1 MEKRI
6 NWLHITDLH
15 YGQNG
20 QQILLSKI
28 KQEFF
33 KDIEHIKE
41 EIGKID
47 IVFFTGDLTQS
58 GKKEEFDELTVFLNE
73 LWALFKKLN
82 SEPLLIAIPGNHDL
96 ERPDAKKAAV
106 KVLNNYHTDH
116 ELQESL
122 WTSLNEQSEY
132 YEVIKKCF
140 FNYCEW
146 YKNVAIPKPDLI
158 HGIIPG
164 DISTTVVINGVSLNI
179 IGLNTA
185 FLELGNN
192 DYKGKLAI
200 NPYQFIKLAGND
212 HLKSAASADLSLL
225 LTHHDPSWYDQQSIG
240 YYNNEINPA
249 QTYHAHLCG
258 HLHEANTFSYNI
270 AGSTPRKTQLAPSLF
285 GLQKINNNV
294 DRIHG
299 YYAGSY
305 LIEGSTVRE
314 LFYPRKAIMRY
325 GGEYGIDADSGFNLG
340 KKGFVETSFVSN
352 KKQETHQNLVE
363 PNKDETPYKKDLQNI
378 VNSQENILD
387 LKDSQIN
394 QHELEKIPKVNFK
407 ISKQHTAIRLVEQKN
422 FIELI
427 QQDSLIWLITDWGL
441 NETGFIGSIAEE
453 LKIDNFKEN
462 FVINCEDLAT
472 TEELLEA
479 FTAQFGMPLQRFC
492 TLAEKLKHPVLIF
505 DHLNVNLY
513 YSDHAYNSFINIIT
527 SILDYCPQI
536 YIILIAR
543 QSPLSLPTNKYVKL
557 APLDTP
563 QIKAYIENH
572 PSNVPELEDSENL
585 LKLEQMTS
593 GLPKHIDRIVESLKV
608 ATLEELLETEREN
621 SRDFIVTDH
630 IPKSLVQAINNLIDT
645 SDKLKKR
652 SFNLLKILTV
662 LANGETFANLYRF
675 NANEPIYIE
684 NANEL
689 EGLSLLEVITSN
701 RIISKVSGNQQQA
714 IKILRIPRQIRD
726 YVNTLITENEQ
737 NEILRLACN
746 LYFGHKWREGNIKDI
761 YGSSLLQS
769 QKFFNADNCYLIIN
783 NLINTAIK
791 NNDDDSIE
799 RSAQI
804 AINFCT
810 HVFNAGDYKNAIS
823 TAEEVY
829 NILKTTNH
837 NRIKATLAK
846 ILGESLRMAGNREKS
861 LRILTEALDTGETEL
876 SNSEKNDIYTDLG
889 YSYLMD
895 SNFPKAIECAK
906 AVEKT
911 TTPKDLQYIQ
921 AKYILAQATLT
932 DQKLLTRLKSLETEA
947 KKAKSE
953 TLANGISLKI
963 AELNSDKEDRKKRF
977 AKILTSKND
986 DYNKMRAL
994 IKKSKDVLKLGDGE
1008 ISNNDLLLLNYT
1020 YSYLY
1025 AQRMGILFTNC
1036 HIALWLYCKK
1046 NNRVDDML
1054 NLYKHSSLVWRISG
1068 ENTLEKDYFNQMK
1081 QVIDDQAL
1089 GDKMLNL
1096 DYFNRRKLELK

>member
-33 KDIEHIKE
+33 KDIEYIKD

-58 GKKEEFDELTVFLNE
+58 GKKEEFDQLTVFLNE

-82 SEPLLIAIPGNHDL
+82 SEPFLVAIPGNHDL
-96 ERPDAKKAAV
+96 ERPDPKKAAV
-106 KVLNNYHTDH
+106 KVLNNYHTDN

-122 WTSLNEQSEY
+122 WTNLNEQSEY
-132 YEVIKKCF
+132 YEVIQKCF
-140 FNYCEW
+140 YNYCEW
-146 YKNVAIPKPDLI
+146 YKNVPIRKPDLKY
-158 HGIIPG
+158 GLIPG
-164 DISTTVVINGVSLNI
+164 DISTTVIINGVSLNI
-179 IGLNTA
+179 VGLNTA

-192 DYKGKLAI
+192 DYKGKLAL
-200 NPYQFIKLAGND
+200 NPYQFLKLIGND
-212 HLKSAASADLSLL
+212 HLKSAASADLSIL
-225 LTHHDPSWYDQQSIG
+225 LTHHDPSWYDQQSIA
-240 YYNNEINPA
+240 YYNNDINPA
-249 QTYHAHLCG
+249 QTYYAHLCG

-270 AGSTPRKTQLAPSLF
+270 TGSTPRKTQLAPSLF
-285 GLQKINNNV
+285 GLQKINNNI

-305 LIEGSTVRE
+305 LIEDNTVRE
-314 LFYPRKAIMRY
+314 IFYPRKALMRY
-325 GGEYGIDADSGFNLG
+325 GGDYAIDADIGFNLG
-340 KKGFVETSFVSN
+340 KKGFVETIYISN
-352 KKQETHQNLVE
+352 NKQDTQKLLKPSNDDVAH
-363 PNKDETPYKKDLQNI
+363 KKDLQNL
-378 VNSQENILD
+378 VSQENILD
-387 LKDSQIN
+387 LRDSQISL
-394 QHELEKIPKVNFK
+394 HELAKIPKSNFK

-422 FIELI
+422 FIDLI
-427 QQDSLIWLITDWGL
+427 RQDNLIWLITDWGL
-441 NETGFIGSIAEE
+441 NETGFIGSISED
-453 LKIDNFKEN
+453 LKIDNFKES

-479 FTAQFGMPLQRFC
+479 FETQFGMPLQRFC
-492 TLAEKLKHPVLIF
+492 ILAEKLKHPLLVF

-513 YSDHAYNSFINIIT
+513 YSDHAYSSFINIIT

-536 YIILIAR
+536 NIILIAR
-543 QSPLSLPTNKYVKL
+543 QSPLSLPIDKYVRL
-557 APLDTP
+557 APLDIP
-563 QIKAYIENH
+563 QIKTYVENH
-572 PSNVPELEDSENL
+572 PSSVHELENSENL
-585 LKLEQMTS
+585 LKLEQITS
-593 GLPKHIDRIVESLKV
+593 GLPKHIDRIIDSLKV
-608 ATLEELLETEREN
+608 TTLEELLETEREN
-621 SRDFIVTDH
+621 SKDFIVADQ
-630 IPKSLVQAINNLIDT
+630 IPKSLVQAINNLVD
-645 SDKLKKR
+645 SGDRLKKR

-662 LANGETFANLYRF
+662 LANGETFSNLYRF

-737 NEILRLACN
+737 SEILRLACN
-746 LYFGHKWREGNIKDI
+746 LYFGNKWREGNIKDI

-799 RSAQI
+799 RSSLI

-810 HVFNAGDYKNAIS
+810 HVYKAGDYKNAIS

-829 NILKTTNH
+829 NILKTTTH

-861 LRILTEALDTGETEL
+861 LRILTEALETGETEL

-895 SNFPKAIECAK
+895 SNFQKAIQCAK
-906 AVEKT
+906 AIEKT
-911 TTPKDLQYIQ
+911 TTAKDLQYIQ

-932 DQKLLTRLKSLETEA
+932 DEKLLKRLKSLENEA
-947 KKAKSE
+947 KKVKSE
-953 TLANGISLKI
+953 TLANSISLKI
-963 AELNSDKEDRKKRF
+963 AELNNNKEDRKKRF
-977 AKILTSKND
+977 SKILTSKND

-994 IKKSKDVLKLGDGE
+994 VKKSMDVLKLGDGE

-1068 ENTLEKDYFNQMK
+1068 DYTLEKDYFKQIK
-1081 QVIDDQAL
+1081 QVIDNQELD
-1089 GDKMLNL
+1089 GKMLNL
-1096 DYFNRRKLELK
+1096 EYFNRRKLELK